1 MYQECLHSKCNE
13 VKPQCG
19 NCQRLDIA
27 CGFAAQPAAGPR
39 PNLVSNLSTPVSTP
53 PIIQPSTQ
61 PLSILDLELYH
72 HFVYYYSASLV
83 QDAELR
89 TQVFQKILE
98 HSLPYDFLIHSF
110 MALSALHLYAK
121 DTSRSELFDR
131 ACYLQGIAI
140 QHVQPVIAD
149 LRQEDSLA
157 ALLFSSNTSAFGL
170 AEYMLNPHHDDTD
183 PIDKIVECFQLSRGI
198 KIVVSPYWPYLTQ
211 TWLKTLFQVKADNGS
226 REERV
231 RTSLASEYPTYS
243 MVRSLA
249 FGQEDAERR
258 KCCIETIED
267 IFTFIGALSQHPED
281 YPTSAYLIDQWVVKL
296 PPVFKDMLVE
306 RRPIALI
313 ILAYWAV
320 LTSINP
326 RPWHLKGLAE
336 VLIARIETILGDEWA
351 EFIRWPKDRVIENAS
366 MLQDT
371 PSLTPRFDNRNVD
384 GHMDGMHLSQRS
396 SSKHVN
402 DDARNVQLSP
412 HGLVSNQT
420 SPYGSNLPSPYPTA
434 SDQLSP
440 YIVGSSA
447 HSPSSRGPSAT

>member
-211 TWLKTLFQVKADNGS
+211 TWLKTLFEVKADNGS

-366 MLQDT
+366 MSQDT

>member
-211 TWLKTLFQVKADNGS
+211 TWLKTLFEVKADNGS

>member
-1 MYQECLHSKCNE
+1 LCQKYLHPKCNE

-27 CGFAAQPAAGPR
+27 CGFAAQPPASPALV
-39 PNLVSNLSTPVSTP
+39 PNHSNFVSTP

-83 QDAELR
+83 QDPELR
-89 TQVFQKILE
+89 TDIFQKVLE

-110 MALSALHLYAK
+110 MALSALHLYSK
-121 DTSRSELFDR
+121 DASRSELFDR

-140 QHVQPVIAD
+140 QHVQPVIAN

-211 TWLKTLFQVKADNGS
+211 TWLKTLFQVKADNDS
-226 REERV
+226 HEDCI
-231 RTSLASEYPTYS
+231 RTSLASEHPTYY

-258 KCCIETIED
+258 KCCLETIED
-267 IFTFIGALSQHPED
+267 IFTFIGTLSQYPED

-306 RRPIALI
+306 RKPIALI

-326 RPWHLKGLAE
+326 RAWHLRGLAE
-336 VLIARIETILGDEWA
+336 VLIARIETILGAEWA
-351 EFIRWPKDRVIENAS
+351 EFLRWPKEKVIRNAS
-366 MLQDT
+366 AIQDT
-371 PSLTPRFDNRNVD
+371 PVLTPRSDNRNVD
-384 GHMDGMHLSQRS
+384 GQLDGMHLSHSLS
-396 SSKHVN
+396 SNHVN

-412 HGLVSNQT
+412 HNLVSNQT
-420 SPYGSNLPSPYPTA
+420 SPYRSNLPSPYPTA

-447 HSPSSRGPSAT
+447 RSPSSRGPSAT

>member
-1 MYQECLHSKCNE
+1 
-13 VKPQCG
+13 
-19 NCQRLDIA
+19 
-27 CGFAAQPAAGPR
+27 
-39 PNLVSNLSTPVSTP
+39 VSNLSTPVSTP

-140 QHVQPVIAD
+140 QHVQPIIAD